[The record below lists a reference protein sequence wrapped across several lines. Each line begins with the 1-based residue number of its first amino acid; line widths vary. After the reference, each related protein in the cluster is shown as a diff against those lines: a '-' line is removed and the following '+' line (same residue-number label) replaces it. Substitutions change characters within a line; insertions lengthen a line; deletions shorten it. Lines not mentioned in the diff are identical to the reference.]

1 MKFLTVTRSDP
12 SGRILI
18 PKEIRKSYQLKEG
31 PVELF
36 FKNPGIY
43 MRAAVEKPAGIIR
56 RLNAQGRMSIPST
69 YRKQMDWRYEIG
81 IEIYHFTDEY
91 LYLQMDQRVCVFC
104 SSTDVEKMVPV
115 RKKYIC
121 EDCLQEAL
129 GNRLIRNLDKIGVSH
144 YGKNSDD
151 D

>member
-43 MRAAVEKPAGIIR
+43 MRAAIEKPTGIIR
-56 RLNAQGRMSIPST
+56 RINAQ
-69 YRKQMDWRYEIG
+69 
-81 IEIYHFTDEY
+81 
-91 LYLQMDQRVCVFC
+91 
-104 SSTDVEKMVPV
+104 
-115 RKKYIC
+115 
-121 EDCLQEAL
+121 
-129 GNRLIRNLDKIGVSH
+129 
-144 YGKNSDD
+144 
-151 D
+151 